1 MTSVYQECSGFSS
14 LLDLSGLAVALEM
27 MGKFTFAAGVCMM
40 YVYGA
45 EIYPTV
51 LRTTATGT
59 CSLLSRAGSSLAP
72 FFFNLGERIKQN
84 SFYKQNYLNVKDALN
99 VFTCISLSTGDS
111 FEYLPYII
119 LGSLTL
125 VTGIA
130 SFLLPETFGRH
141 LPQSIDEMPKAR
153 G

>member
-1 MTSVYQECSGFSS
+1 MLY
-14 LLDLSGLAVALEM
+14 A
-27 MGKFTFAAGVCMM
+27 
-40 YVYGA
+40 YGA

-59 CSLLSRAGSSLAP
+59 CGLLSRVGSSLAP
-72 FFFNLGERIKQN
+72 FLFSLGERIKQN
-84 SFYKQNYLNVKDALN
+84 SFHKLNYLNVKDTFN
-99 VFTCISLSTGDS
+99 VFTFISLCIDDS

-130 SFLLPETFGRH
+130 SFLLPETFGKH
-141 LPQSIDEMPKAR
+141 LSQSIELRQGKR
-153 G
+153 VGYRRNIS